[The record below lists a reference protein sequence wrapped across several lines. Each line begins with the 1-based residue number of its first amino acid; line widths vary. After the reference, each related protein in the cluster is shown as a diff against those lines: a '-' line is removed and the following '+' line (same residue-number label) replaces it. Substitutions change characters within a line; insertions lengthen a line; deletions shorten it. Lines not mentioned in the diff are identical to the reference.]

1 MKTGRIK
8 GKKGKYTLGIG
19 NGLFERAVVWAGCS
33 KFWIS
38 MLIYLVVFG
47 KNSMKIKLFILDF
60 HKSFKNTCGGN
71 AILIY

>member
-19 NGLFERAVVWAGCS
+19 NGLFERAVCTGWS

-47 KNSMKIKLFILDF
+47 KHSVKMKLFILDF
-60 HKSFKNTCGGN
+60 HKSFKNTHGGK